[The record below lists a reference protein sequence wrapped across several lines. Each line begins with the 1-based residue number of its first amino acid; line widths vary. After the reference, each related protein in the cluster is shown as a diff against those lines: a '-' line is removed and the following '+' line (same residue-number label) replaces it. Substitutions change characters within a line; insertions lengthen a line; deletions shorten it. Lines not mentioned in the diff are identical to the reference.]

1 MQLVTFKGATP
12 RPLCTAQRAP
22 LVGTK
27 GRGVAGGAPVR
38 LCSAKGSVASNT
50 LSYLRNF
57 VLAVRGIPGA
67 FVRITRSEDNGA
79 VVRDTQTESDSD
91 AIALDC
97 SMSAKYDLD
106 WPGGTSYAALKNR
119 LGADLARF
127 SAAQAGKPDAAA
139 KLRAETLTF
148 SGLPRGLLGTA
159 HGYLR
164 GCSCSYGQTEE
175 KYCSV
180 DEDDETADLSRV
192 STDASFSC
200 DRRVSPAFLCFASCA
215 AGCKVRVPFEL
226 EIRCG
231 LYYRDLDNDEISP
244 PLNLAQ
250 LGVFVMDCG
259 GTWDNDVASPLTG
272 YPTRMALA
280 LTGQNLNGEG
290 GNARTT
296 TLQTHLDIAVPESR
310 TVALWP
316 DLSFLEDWVADNL
329 RGRDFEA
336 ETAYRGFVRRELRYY
351 AYASFSVSLNG
362 QSAGA
367 AIPVA

>member
-1 MQLVTFKGATP
+1 MGGRQARPQLEGRLVP
-12 RPLCTAQRAP
+12 RRSLRAKARP
-22 LVGTK
+22 TCPRL
-27 GRGVAGGAPVR
+27 GRRR
-38 LCSAKGSVASNT
+38 L
-50 LSYLRNF
+50 LR
-57 VLAVRGIPGA
+57 R
-67 FVRITRSEDNGA
+67 
-79 VVRDTQTESDSD
+79 Q
-91 AIALDC
+91 
-97 SMSAKYDLD
+97 
-106 WPGGTSYAALKNR
+106 

-127 SAAQAGKPDAAA
+127 AAAQAGKPGAA
-139 KLRAETLTF
+139 KLRAETLAF
-148 SGLPRGLLGTA
+148 GGLPKSLLGNV
-159 HGYLR
+159 HGCLT
-164 GCSCSYGQTEE
+164 GCSGSYGQTEE

-180 DEDDETADLSRV
+180 DEDDETAALTRTSA
-192 STDASFSC
+192 DASFAC
-200 DRRVSPAFLCFASCA
+200 AREVAPAFLCFASCA

-259 GTWDNDVASPLTG
+259 GTWDNDVSSPLTG

-290 GNARTT
+290 GDVRTT

-329 RGRDFEA
+329 RGRDFES
-336 ETAYRGFVRRELRYY
+336 ETAYSGFVRRELRYY
-351 AYASFSVSLNG
+351 AYASFRVSLDG
-362 QSAGA
+362 YYAGA